1 VQVTYRQDLVDLVGV
16 VAVVVIFQGHPICW
30 EHRVFLDRA
39 SPEATEQ
46 VIVVHRRI
54 DMQEAEAEA
63 PLQQEPQAQLV
74 LSNKAAPV
82 VPDITPAY

>member
-1 VQVTYRQDLVDLVGV
+1 VVRVGV

-39 SPEATEQ
+39 IQEVMEQAT
-46 VIVVHRRI
+46 VVHRRI
-54 DMQEAEAEA
+54 DMQVVVVAVL
-63 PLQQEPQAQLV
+63 LQQEPQALLV
-74 LSNKAAPV
+74 LSNKAAPE